1 MDLKSYIQDVGKRA
15 RLAST
20 QMVALDSATKASA
33 LLSMADA
40 VVANAEAIKRENAKD
55 LEAGRADG
63 LSSAMLDRLALDD
76 ERIEKIRQ
84 AVREIAAQTD
94 PVGEVSDMNRRPSG
108 IEVGKMRVPIGVI
121 GIIYESRPNVT
132 ADAGALCLKAGNAC
146 ILRGGKEAYHSNMI
160 LGKVLSEAGTA
171 AGLPEHAIQ
180 VIKVTDRETV
190 TLLAQSNDYVD
201 VIIPRGGEGL
211 IRAVVDAATIPVI
224 KHYNG
229 ICHTYVDEAAN
240 IDMAVD
246 ISYNAKVQRP
256 GVCNAMETLL
266 IHESVAAELIPPLFK
281 KYREA
286 GVELRCDDAARA
298 IDADVIPVTEEDWGT
313 EYIDLILSV
322 RIVKDLSQAMDHI
335 REYGSA
341 HTDAIVT
348 DNIHAARRFVRE
360 VDSSSVMVNASTRF
374 SDGGEYGLGAEI
386 GISTDK
392 LHARGPMG
400 ATELTT
406 YKWVVYGDGTIRA

>member
-20 QMVALDSATKASA
+20 QMVTLDSATKETA
-33 LLSMADA
+33 LLNMADA
-40 VVANAEAIKRENAKD
+40 VVANAEAIKLENAKD
-55 LEAGRADG
+55 LKAGRAAG

-84 AVREIAAQTD
+84 AVREIAAQVD

-108 IEVGKMRVPIGVI
+108 IEVGKMRVPIGVV

-171 AGLPEHAIQ
+171 AGLPEYAMQ
-180 VIKVTDRETV
+180 VIEVTDRETV

-266 IHESVAAELIPPLFK
+266 IHESVAAELIPPLFM

-286 GVELRCDDAARA
+286 GVELRCDDAVRA
-298 IDADVIPVTEEDWGT
+298 IDADVNPVTEEDWGT

-322 RIVKDLSQAMDHI
+322 RIVKDLNQAMDHI

-406 YKWVVYGDGTIRA
+406 YKWVVYGDGTIRV